1 MLEYISASR
10 DYPDFGI
17 KKGDRHYFWIIGNK
31 QHRSIARPRQ
41 SAVQTNRYRRQF
53 YLELES
59 VLFSDQPPT
68 RVVEIRNRLLDLK
81 SEYQIQVENLDDR
94 RRNDRAK
101 DMGLWVLTL
110 DDTIDLLSKAVADST
125 ISEREQIVGQLWD
138 IYQKDY
144 P

>member
-17 KKGDRHYFWIIGNK
+17 KKSDRHYFWIVGNK
-31 QHRSIARPRQ
+31 QYRSIERPRQ
-41 SAVQTNRYRRQF
+41 SVVQTNRYRRQF

-101 DMGLWVLTL
+101 DMGVWVLTL